1 MDEATH
7 TLRLRRNYARAFY
20 CDTGATLDELRE
32 AVTTLEDTE
41 RTARRVMGGAHPLVV
56 QIGPCLREARDALAA
71 REGDAVSSICEG
83 VGAMTPT

>member
-41 RTARRVMGGAHPLVV
+41 RTARRVMGGAHPIAVE
-56 QIGPCLREARDALAA
+56 IGKSLRTAGAALRA
-71 REGDAVSSICEG
+71 RE
-83 VGAMTPT
+83 TPPGSA